1 MRVLGK
7 RGLREINVKS
17 VRIDRNEDMGR
28 KKFVWTRQKMRVANT
43 PSKVASPT
51 SLLAMPYP

>member
-1 MRVLGK
+1 M
-7 RGLREINVKS
+7 REINVKS